1 MALRVGIV
9 YGTRPEAI
17 KLAPLVLALD
27 ADPGFEPVIITT
39 GQHRDMLD
47 EINELFG
54 LRPRHNLDIMRPGQ
68 RLSAMASRIVGELG
82 DPLLDELVDVA
93 VVQGDTSTAFAAAY
107 AAACERIPVAHLE
120 AGLRTGDRFEPF
132 PEEINRRLITQLADL
147 HFAPTADAAGNLLA
161 EGVRSD
167 DVYVTGN
174 TVIDAMHLVLDRPGD
189 SANRELDAFTEGRQ
203 TVLLTMHRR
212 ESWGIPMG
220 RVAAAVA
227 ELCRSRPTLRFV
239 IPLHPNPEVRRVFRS
254 HLSSLT
260 QVLLCEPLRYSEFIR
275 LMHRAVL
282 VLTDSG
288 GVQEEAPT
296 LGKPVLVLRD
306 RTERPE
312 GIARAAPGWWAPTRH
327 SSSKRSADCSTTPR
341 RTRRCGVRASSA
353 TARGTPRHGAWRHC
367 ASAGCLPPTR
377 RPDSGRTGDRGRPG
391 PAPAGRCRTDRHRPG
406 CRGTPG
412 GR

>member
-27 ADPGFEPVIITT
+27 AAPGFEPVVITT

-54 LRPRHNLDIMRPGQ
+54 LRPQYNLDIMRPGQ
-68 RLSAMASRIVGELG
+68 RLNAMASRIIHELG
-82 DPLLDELVDVA
+82 EPLLNELVDVA
-93 VVQGDTSTAFAAAY
+93 VVQGDTTTAFAAAY
-107 AAACERIPVAHLE
+107 AAACERIPVAHVE
-120 AGLRTGDRFEPF
+120 AGLRTGERFEPF

-147 HFAPTADAAGNLLA
+147 HFAPTAEAAGNLLA

-174 TVIDAMHLVLDRPGD
+174 TVIDALHLVLDRPD
-189 SANRELDAFTEGRQ
+189 DTVSRELGAFADGHP
-203 TVLLTMHRR
+203 TVLVTMHRR
-212 ESWGIPMG
+212 ESWGPAMAG
-220 RVAAAVA
+220 VAAAVA
-227 ELCRSRPTLRFV
+227 ELCRAQPALRFV
-239 IPLHPNPEVRRVFRS
+239 IPLHPNPEVRRVFHSR
-254 HLSSLT
+254 LSSFA
-260 QVLLCEPLRYSEFIR
+260 QVLLCEPLRYSEFVK

-296 LGKPVLVLRD
+296 LGTPVLVLRD

-312 GIARAAPGWWAPTRH
+312 GVA
-327 SSSKRSADCSTTPR
+327 
-341 RTRRCGVRASSA
+341 
-353 TARGTPRHGAWRHC
+353 
-367 ASAGCLPPTR
+367 AGCARLVGTDPALIVKEVGRLLDDPQAYEAMR
-377 RPDSGRTGDRGRPG
+377 RPGIVCYGGGDAAARCLEALSERWLPS
-391 PAPAGRCRTDRHRPG
+391 PDEPAGLRTCR
-406 CRGTPG
+406 
-412 GR
+412 

>member
-27 ADPGFEPVIITT
+27 AAPGFEPVVITT

-54 LRPRHNLDIMRPGQ
+54 LRPQHNLDIMRPGQ
-68 RLSAMASRIVGELG
+68 RLNAMASRVIHELG
-82 DPLLDELVDVA
+82 EPLLDELVDVA
-93 VVQGDTSTAFAAAY
+93 VVQGDTTTAFAAAY
-107 AAACERIPVAHLE
+107 AAACERIPVAHVE
-120 AGLRTGDRFEPF
+120 AGLRTGERFEPF

-174 TVIDAMHLVLDRPGD
+174 TVIDALHIVLDRPD
-189 SANRELDAFTEGRQ
+189 DAMSRELGAFANDHPTI
-203 TVLLTMHRR
+203 LLTMHRR
-212 ESWGIPMG
+212 ESWGNPMAG
-220 RVAAAVA
+220 VAAAVA
-227 ELCRSRPTLRFV
+227 ELCRARPGLRFV
-239 IPLHPNPEVRRVFRS
+239 IPLHPNPEVRRVFQS
-254 HLSSLT
+254 HLSSFA
-260 QVLLCEPLRYSEFIR
+260 QVLLCEPLRYSEFIK

-296 LGKPVLVLRD
+296 LGAPVLVLRD

-312 GIARAAPGWWAPTRH
+312 GVA
-327 SSSKRSADCSTTPR
+327 
-341 RTRRCGVRASSA
+341 
-353 TARGTPRHGAWRHC
+353 
-367 ASAGCLPPTR
+367 AGCARLVGTDPALIVKEVGRLLDDPQAHEAMR
-377 RPDSGRTGDRGRPG
+377 RPGIVCYGGGDAAARCLEALRERWLPS
-391 PAPAGRCRTDRHRPG
+391 PDEPAGLRTCR
-406 CRGTPG
+406 
-412 GR
+412 

>member
-27 ADPGFEPVIITT
+27 ADPGFEPVVITT

-47 EINELFG
+47 EINELFD
-54 LRPRHNLDIMRPGQ
+54 LRPQHNLDIMRPGQ
-68 RLSAMASRIVGELG
+68 RLSTMASRIIHELG
-82 DPLLDELVDVA
+82 EPLRDELVDIA
-93 VVQGDTSTAFAAAY
+93 VVQGDTTTAFAAAY
-107 AAACERIPVAHLE
+107 AAACERIPVAHVE
-120 AGLRTGDRFEPF
+120 AGLRTGERFEPF

-174 TVIDAMHLVLDRPGD
+174 TVIDALHLVLDRPD
-189 SANRELDAFTEGRQ
+189 DAMNRELGAFADGHPTI
-203 TVLLTMHRR
+203 LLTMHRR
-212 ESWGIPMG
+212 ESWGTPMA

-227 ELCRSRPTLRFV
+227 ELCRARPALRFV
-239 IPLHPNPEVRRVFRS
+239 IPLHPNPEVRRVFQT

-260 QVLLCEPLRYSEFIR
+260 QVLLCEPLRYSEFIK
-275 LMHRAVL
+275 LMHRSVL

-296 LGKPVLVLRD
+296 LGTPVLVLRD

-312 GIARAAPGWWAPTRH
+312 GVAAGCARLVGTDPALIVKEVGRLLDDPQAYEAMRRPGTVCYGGGDAAARCLEAL
-327 SSSKRSADCSTTPR
+327 RER
-341 RTRRCGVRASSA
+341 RLPAA
-353 TARGTPRHGAWRHC
+353 HE
-367 ASAGCLPPTR
+367 SAGL
-377 RPDSGRTGDRGRPG
+377 RT
-391 PAPAGRCRTDRHRPG
+391 CR
-406 CRGTPG
+406 
-412 GR
+412 